1 MYSKCLQLSLNNIYY
16 FFVLPALIFSS
27 FLKKKTFFALLL
39 QAFSYWQLLRF
50 FFVCQLC
57 LLIRL
62 LPIQFESMYPKLINL
77 DCLGRFCSVLVL
89 LLDEQFFW
97 IQVAKSWTIHFLVPS
112 ARQFCNMYP
121 YLCSREQCSAF
132 FQVS

>member
-16 FFVLPALIFSS
+16 FFCSSRTNFLLFFKEENIFCSSSSS
-27 FLKKKTFFALLL
+27 F
-39 QAFSYWQLLRF
+39 QLLAASSF